1 MGKIRRFLGFFAL
14 LFVALFVGDAW
25 SAGYTCPEYKRY
37 TSCNSGYYVS
47 DCGTT
52 WNGQTVSSSN
62 LTAGNS
68 CKSCPD
74 NYTCSGGLVCPKLN
88 TVTISYNLNGG
99 SGTTPSATTCNYGQS
114 CSLNSGYTT
123 SFYRAGYVLAGWATT
138 ASGSPSWTITS
149 TTNRTVYAIWTPC
162 SGATWKGGNDRQA
175 RTACLP
181 CPAQTSGWTRGTG
194 TGWTSPTQ
202 CYQTRNATA
211 ASDHCYS
218 GTLKQNAT
226 SATAWGTTT
235 VSDPLTAKAGA
246 YVNGTTCSVCPAN
259 TYQTA
264 NGARAS
270 SCTSCNTGGATDY
283 ETSGTTRADHD
294 QASDCKITCRA
305 GTVVATQG
313 ANCTTPTGSWYSS
326 QHTVSLP
333 NTSGTSKRSC
343 ATGYETSLKA
353 IAVAH
358 DQVSDCKITCDAGTV
373 VATVNARCTTPSG
386 NWYSSQ
392 HTVSQGSTSGTNKKS
407 CNIGYSITGTSA
419 ANHDSASDCT
429 RSCQICCTNPGQS
442 ACPAN
447 SASCTFDTSVCNPGT
462 QSQGSSNCVG
472 RAAGQCPVN
481 GVTCKSG
488 YNKSGLTCVAATYT
502 VTYKN
507 GGGTGADQTQSVT
520 YNASFT
526 TKPATIFTRP
536 GYNFTSWGGSYPNAN
551 SSYRYTTAGN
561 TTLTAQWSA
570 CANNPT
576 TGQGTCN
583 CGDNAYPNGQGCSN
597 CSVSCRSVPK
607 FILGTYNVCESETD
621 NECYR
626 NCTTSDV
633 ANSTVVS
640 GTVTKGGTRSCK
652 ATSCAEDY
660 YLSGNGC
667 AACVPNAT
675 CPGGGET
682 FECNAGYHL
691 SDDGRSCEPDE
702 YIITL
707 KKNGGS
713 GTINGSTGTNDATQT
728 CKHGQLCNLPTSGLT
743 RTGFAF
749 TGWGTSSA
757 CTNGVYQKV
766 FTGTETLYA
775 CWSQQT
781 TQCQAGKY
789 YNGTD
794 HVNCPSGSYCPG
806 TGNANIGQAG
816 CSVSCPSGADG
827 SDTGATSASGCY
839 KTCGGKTISGG
850 TATVVSNKVY
860 YSGSAYPAC
869 TYHVTCNEG
878 YRATNQDTA
887 AATCTPCEDGQV
899 CPGGDGTDEPD
910 DCPPGSYCEKGVEH
924 ECPAGGTSDAGAGAT
939 TDCYRVCEPT
949 LDIDNGQ
956 GISTGNKYYNGN
968 AYPACTYRAEC
979 DENYVPQNSPSEN
992 PSCVWGDADECPEDH
1007 YCPPDGSGPI
1017 ACPDGGKADRGSTSV
1032 EQCYKEFIDYEK
1044 FLHGKAD
1051 AQCYYQNITTQY
1063 DKCEIIGDV
1072 KSCDAGYYYRS
1083 GMECSGTQS
1092 GYYSP
1097 AGSITQTSCPNRASD
1112 DSVKSPEYAASYTQ
1126 CTMACEIEIPH
1137 SSTVAAASP
1146 TVNAISA
1153 DEYAPCSFSVT
1164 CNNGYTVQDNNTESP
1179 SCNANVY
1186 TITLDKNGGSGA
1198 SVPGSVECTFDSQN
1212 CELPETS
1219 SLVRAGYTVGK
1230 QWCSDRN
1237 GGAPCYDAGTAI
1249 TENISGTGQNTTLYA
1264 VWTPNVYTINL
1275 NHSDATVDGAPETV
1289 YLKYAT
1295 DWFSNADAT
1304 VGITNMTQIPEK
1316 SGYEFAGYF
1325 SMTSGGVQV
1334 IGANG
1339 AFQTNETALTFTT
1352 TNPTTVYARWGA
1364 GMVHCDAGT
1373 YYSGTGTACTECPA
1387 NSYCPA
1393 GDYATD
1399 SGAAGA
1405 YLCPENG
1412 LSASKSESVTACYK
1426 TRLEYNAVHGDGT
1439 QTCNYDEGTRSY
1451 SAKCT
1456 DRVITMC
1463 DAGYYLADADAEVPD
1478 CGPVGTGYYSGGNTT
1493 ERTACPNGGDTESD
1507 TSTTVQ
1513 NCFKTNQLYTA
1524 TYGSGTQTCMYS
1536 SGDDAD
1542 AVYNR
1547 DCYDK
1552 KITACRG
1559 GYYLA
1564 SDSDIDCT
1572 VVGIGYYSDPDD
1584 TARYQCPAGGTT
1596 TEENAAAITR
1606 CIKDGQPATTEH
1618 GAGERACYYT
1628 SGDGA
1633 DAVYSNLCQ
1642 SITMTS
1648 CDAGYYYD
1656 AAQTTSDCVPV
1667 GLDHYSPAVDMQRH
1681 ECPLGGQTTGE
1692 TSESASDCYRDD
1704 MECRVTN
1711 GSGVQTC
1718 NYDNAAQQYSA
1729 DCQTCNVTA
1738 CDTGYSQVGNE
1749 CINCPENNVCTNG
1762 EQKTCAE
1769 LTGDEY
1775 PYSDTGTTD
1784 VAFCYANCDMAD
1796 NAAAMTG
1803 RDYYT
1808 APDTCEIAQCTAG
1821 YTLDGGE
1828 CAECPAGSFC
1838 DGGMPGDDAH
1848 ACADLGDGDWE
1859 YSAPGAT
1866 DESGCY
1872 QICEEYDITNGTAI
1886 PINEQA
1892 FYPNECEYRGESDT
1906 GNPCEIVDGVCVE
1919 ISCKPEYEMKN
1930 GVCVPC
1936 ARDYALTYETEGN
1949 CRVATCELGYHP
1961 NGDQCENNI
1970 SPCNI
1975 TNAIYAE
1982 QEWDFKRGAFGAC
1995 IVKECD
2001 YGYHIASNACVTDTQ
2016 PCVVENGTGY
2026 QEWDAR
2032 AGKWGECVATYCEP
2046 GYTNDPSESNE
2057 PTKQCGEC
2065 RNKYSVLG
2073 QQAVAA
2079 STYIQ
2084 GCEIGACLYQG
2095 ELYNLENNECVP
2107 ICPMEEYEDETG
2119 TMIWDDSRKK
2129 CVRTCKEG
2137 YTMW

>member
-74 NYTCSGGLVCPKLN
+74 NYTCSGGLVCPKRT
-88 TVTISYNLNGG
+88 TVKCDAGYYLPAN
-99 SGTTPSATTCNYGQS
+99 ATTCSPCGSINYYCPGGTFNVSSTIQGRNAVSPGYYSTGGTSSTRTGQEQ
-114 CSLNSGYTT
+114 CT
-123 SFYRAGYVLAGWATT
+123 
-138 ASGSPSWTITS
+138 
-149 TTNRTVYAIWTPC
+149 
-162 SGATWKGGNDRQA
+162 GATYCTGGTQQN
-175 RTACLP
+175 
-181 CPAQTSGWTRGTG
+181 CPQQTSGWTRGTG

-202 CYQTRNATA
+202 CYQTRSATA

-226 SATAWGTTT
+226 SATTWGPTT

-246 YVNGTTCSVCPAN
+246 YVNGTTCSVCPEN

-270 SCTSCNTGGATDY
+270 SCTSCNTGGATGY
-283 ETSGTTRADHD
+283 TTSGTTRADHD
-294 QASDCKITCRA
+294 QASDCKITCKA

-313 ANCTTPTGSWYSS
+313 ADCTTPTGSWYSS

-343 ATGYETSLKA
+343 ATGYATSITA

-358 DQVSDCKITCDAGTV
+358 DQVSDCKITCDAGTI
-373 VATVNARCTTPSG
+373 VATANAQCTTPSG
-386 NWYSSQ
+386 NWYSLR
-392 HTVSQGSTSGTNKKS
+392 HVVSQGSTSGTNKRS
-407 CNIGYSITGTSA
+407 CATGYATNTSA
-419 ANHDSASDCT
+419 VKTYHDAERDCT
-429 RSCQICCTNPGQS
+429 KTCQLFCTEPQQS
-442 ACPAN
+442 TCPEN
-447 SASCTFDTSVCNPGT
+447 SVSCTFDTTVYKSGTENQVDKTCSAARHMCPLEDVVCESGYDKEDLECNPHAYNVSYSCGT
-462 QSQGSSNCVG
+462 GTGN
-472 RAAGQCPVN
+472 AP
-481 GVTCKSG
+481 
-488 YNKSGLTCVAATYT
+488 
-502 VTYKN
+502 
-507 GGGTGADQTQSVT
+507 GGTSQLYNGT
-520 YNASFT
+520 YQI
-526 TKPATIFTRP
+526 ATNTCSKP
-536 GYNFTSWGGSYPNAN
+536 GYNFTGWSDGSGIRQPGQITWT
-551 SSYRYTTAGN
+551 YTKDIVF
-561 TTLTAQWSA
+561 TAQWSA

-576 TGQGTCN
+576 TGQGTCG
-583 CGDNAYPNGQGCSN
+583 CGDNSYPNGQGCSN
-597 CSVSCRSVPK
+597 CSVSCRNVPK

-702 YIITL
+702 YSITL

-713 GTINGSTGTNDATQT
+713 GTINGSTGTNDAVQL
-728 CKHGQLCNLPTSGLT
+728 CKHGEMCNLPTNGLT

-757 CTNGVYQKV
+757 CTSGVYQKV
-766 FTGTETLYA
+766 FTGAETLYA

-781 TQCQAGKY
+781 TQCQSGKY

-794 HVNCPSGSYCPG
+794 HVDCPSGSYCPG

-839 KTCGGKTISGG
+839 KTCGGKTITGG
-850 TATVVSNKVY
+850 TATVVSAKVY

-899 CPGGDGTDEPD
+899 CPGGDGTDDPD
-910 DCPPGSYCEKGVEH
+910 DCPPGSYCEGGIEH
-924 ECPAGGTSDAGAGAT
+924 ECPVGGTSDAGAGAI

-992 PSCVWGDADECPEDH
+992 PSCVWGDSDECPEDH

-1032 EQCYKEFIDYEK
+1032 EQCYKVFIDYEK

-1230 QWCSDRN
+1230 QWCSDKN

-1339 AFQTNETALTFTT
+1339 VFQTNETALTFTT
-1352 TNPTTVYARWGA
+1352 NNPTTVYARWGA

-1667 GLDHYSPAVDMQRH
+1667 GLNHYSPAVDMQRH
-1681 ECPLGGQTTGE
+1681 ECPLGGQTMGE

-1729 DCQTCNVTA
+1729 DCQTCNVIA

-1749 CINCPENNVCTNG
+1749 CINCPAGSVCEDGQQN
-1762 EQKTCAE
+1762 TCSE
-1769 LTGDEY
+1769 LTGGQY
-1775 PYSDTGTTD
+1775 PNSDAGTTD
-1784 VAFCYANCDMAD
+1784 VAMCYRNCNMAD

-1808 APDTCEIAQCTAG
+1808 ANDTCEIAQCTAG

-1828 CAECPAGSFC
+1828 CVECPAGSFC

-1872 QICEEYDITNGTAI
+1872 QICKEYDITNGTAI

-1970 SPCNI
+1970 RQCNI

>member
-74 NYTCSGGLVCPKLN
+74 NYTCSGGLVCPKRT
-88 TVTISYNLNGG
+88 TVKCDAGYYLPAN
-99 SGTTPSATTCNYGQS
+99 ATTCSPCGSINYYCPGGTFNVSSTIQGRNAVSPGYYSTGGTSSTRTGQEQ
-114 CSLNSGYTT
+114 CT
-123 SFYRAGYVLAGWATT
+123 
-138 ASGSPSWTITS
+138 
-149 TTNRTVYAIWTPC
+149 
-162 SGATWKGGNDRQA
+162 GATYCTGGTQQN
-175 RTACLP
+175 

-194 TGWTSPTQ
+194 TGWTSYTQ
-202 CYQTRNATA
+202 CYQTRSATA

-218 GTLKQNAT
+218 GTLKQNAI
-226 SATAWGTTT
+226 SATTWGTTT

-246 YVNGTTCSVCPAN
+246 YVNGTTCSVCPEN

-270 SCTSCNTGGATDY
+270 SCTSCNTGGATGY
-283 ETSGTTRADHD
+283 TTSGTTREGHD
-294 QASDCKITCRA
+294 QVSDCKITCKA
-305 GTVVATQG
+305 GTVVEKQG
-313 ANCTTPTGSWYSS
+313 ADCTTPTGSWYSL

-333 NTSGTSKRSC
+333 NTSGTSKWSC
-343 ATGYETSLKA
+343 ATGYETSLKTV
-353 IAVAH
+353 AVAH
-358 DQVSDCKITCDAGTV
+358 DQVSDCKITCDAGTI

-386 NWYSSQ
+386 NWYSSG
-392 HTVSQGSTSGTNKKS
+392 HVVSQGSTSGVNKKS
-407 CNIGYSITGTSA
+407 CDSGYSITGIGTSY
-419 ANHDSASDCT
+419 HDEESDCSRPCQLFCT
-429 RSCQICCTNPGQS
+429 EPQQSTCPENSVSCI
-442 ACPAN
+442 
-447 SASCTFDTSVCNPGT
+447 FDTSVYTTGTENQVSKTCNAARHMCPLEDVVCESGYDKEDLECNPHAYNVSYSCGT
-462 QSQGSSNCVG
+462 GTGN
-472 RAAGQCPVN
+472 AP
-481 GVTCKSG
+481 
-488 YNKSGLTCVAATYT
+488 
-502 VTYKN
+502 
-507 GGGTGADQTQSVT
+507 GGTSQLYNGT
-520 YNASFT
+520 YQIAANTCS
-526 TKPATIFTRP
+526 KP
-536 GYNFTSWGGSYPNAN
+536 GYNFTGWSDGSGIRQPGQITWT
-551 SSYRYTTAGN
+551 YTKDIVF
-561 TTLTAQWSA
+561 TAQWSA

-597 CSVSCRSVPK
+597 CSVSCRNVPK

-652 ATSCAEDY
+652 ATSCAEDF

-675 CPGGGET
+675 CPGGDEP
-682 FECNAGYHL
+682 FQCDDGYHL
-691 SDDGRSCEPDE
+691 SDDGMSCEPDE
-702 YIITL
+702 YSITL

-713 GTINGSTGTNDATQT
+713 GTINGSTGVNDAVQQ
-728 CKHGQLCNLPTSGLT
+728 CKHGELCSLPSSGLN

-757 CTNGVYQKV
+757 CTSGVYQKV
-766 FTGTETLYA
+766 FTGAETLYA

-789 YNGTD
+789 YNGSS
-794 HVNCPSGSYCPG
+794 HVDCPSGSYCPG

-839 KTCGGKTISGG
+839 KTCGGKTITGG

-899 CPGGDGTDEPD
+899 CPGGDGTDDPD
-910 DCPPGSYCEKGVEH
+910 DCPPGSYCEGGIEH
-924 ECPAGGTSDAGAGAT
+924 ECPVGGTSDAGAGAI

-992 PSCVWGDADECPEDH
+992 PSCVWGDSDECPEDH

-1032 EQCYKEFIDYEK
+1032 TQCYKIFIDYEK
-1044 FLHGKAD
+1044 FMHGKAD
-1051 AQCYYQNITTQY
+1051 VKCNYQTSTKQY
-1063 DKCEIIGDV
+1063 DYCNVIQPV
-1072 KSCDAGYYYRS
+1072 KSCDAGYYYNS
-1083 GMECSGTQS
+1083 GMMCSSTES

-1097 AGSITQTSCPNRASD
+1097 DGDITQTACPVNPTSGGVASTENAD
-1112 DSVKSPEYAASYTQ
+1112 SYTD
-1126 CTMACEIEIPH
+1126 CYMACEIDVPN
-1137 SSTVAAASP
+1137 SSSIAAENNTVYG
-1146 TVNAISA
+1146 ISA
-1153 DEYAPCSFSVT
+1153 SEYAACSFAVT
-1164 CNNGYTVQDNNTESP
+1164 CNTGYTVENNNSDNP

-1186 TITLDKNGGSGA
+1186 TITLDKNGGTGSVAA
-1198 SVPGSVECTFDSQN
+1198 SVQCTFDSGK
-1212 CELPETS
+1212 CDLPATS
-1219 SLVRAGYTVGK
+1219 GLTRPGYTVVGK
-1230 QWCSDRN
+1230 WCSNAN
-1237 GGAPCYDAGTAI
+1237 GGAPCYDAGTSVA
-1249 TENISGTGQNTTLYA
+1249 TNISSTGQNTTLYA
-1264 VWTPNVYTINL
+1264 VWTPNVYTVNL
-1275 NHSDATVDGAPETV
+1275 NHNDADVDGTPNTV

-1295 DWFSNADAT
+1295 GWFSNADAT
-1304 VGITNMTQIPEK
+1304 TSIANMTTIPTKE
-1316 SGYEFAGYF
+1316 GYQFAGYY
-1325 SMTSGGVQV
+1325 SQASGGVQL
-1334 IGANG
+1334 IGTNG
-1339 AFQTNETALTFTT
+1339 EFQTNENALAFTT
-1352 TNPTTVYARWGA
+1352 TNPATIYARWSA
-1364 GMVHCDAGT
+1364 GTTNCDPGT
-1373 YYSGTGTACTECPA
+1373 YYTGNGSVCETCTA
-1387 NSYCPA
+1387 NNYCP
-1393 GDYATD
+1393 GGEFATD
-1399 SGAAGA
+1399 SGTPEGLHA
-1405 YLCPENG
+1405 CPSQG
-1412 LSASKSESVTACYK
+1412 LSTSGADAITDCYK
-1426 TRLEYNAVHGDGT
+1426 TKLEYNATHGDGT
-1439 QTCNYDEGTRSY
+1439 QTCSY
-1451 SAKCT
+1451 NSDDSAYTANCT
-1456 DRVITMC
+1456 DRVIDAC
-1463 DAGYYLADADAEVPD
+1463 DAGYWLADADAEAPD
-1478 CGPVGTGYYSGGNTT
+1478 CDPVGNGYYSGDETI

-1507 TSTTVQ
+1507 TSTMVQ
-1513 NCFKTNQLYTA
+1513 QCFKTELPYEA
-1524 TYGSGTQTCMYS
+1524 IYGSGTQRCFYS
-1536 SGDDAD
+1536 SGAGAD
-1542 AVYNR
+1542 AVYQR
-1547 DCYDK
+1547 DCDTK
-1552 KITACRG
+1552 VINSCWG
-1559 GYYLA
+1559 GYYLE
-1564 SDSDIDCT
+1564 SPDDIDCSIVT
-1572 VVGIGYYSDPDD
+1572 KGYYSDPGD
-1584 TARYQCPAGGTT
+1584 TDRYQCPAGGTT
-1596 TEENAAAITR
+1596 YEENAESIRR
-1606 CIKDGQPATTEH
+1606 CNKDGQPYTDALH
-1618 GAGERACYYT
+1618 GAGEKTCFYT
-1628 SGDGA
+1628 SGEGD
-1633 DAVYSNLCQ
+1633 DAIYSSECEN
-1642 SITMTS
+1642 ITMTS

-1656 AAQTTSDCVPV
+1656 ALQTTTDCVAV
-1667 GLDHYSPAVDMQRH
+1667 GLNYYSPAIDMTRYQ
-1681 ECPLGGQTTGE
+1681 CPAGGKTDGTTSAAA
-1692 TSESASDCYRDD
+1692 SECYRED
-1704 MECRVTN
+1704 MACDVAN
-1711 GSGVQTC
+1711 GSGEQTC
-1718 NYDNAAQQYSA
+1718 NYNESDSA
-1729 DCQTCNVTA
+1729 YTLNCQTCNVTA

-1838 DGGMPGDDAH
+1838 DGGTPGDDAH

-1936 ARDYALTYETEGN
+1936 ARDYALTYEPEGN

-1970 SPCNI
+1970 RQCNI

>member
-1 MGKIRRFLGFFAL
+1 M
-14 LFVALFVGDAW
+14 
-25 SAGYTCPEYKRY
+25 
-37 TSCNSGYYVS
+37 
-47 DCGTT
+47 
-52 WNGQTVSSSN
+52 
-62 LTAGNS
+62 
-68 CKSCPD
+68 
-74 NYTCSGGLVCPKLN
+74 
-88 TVTISYNLNGG
+88 
-99 SGTTPSATTCNYGQS
+99 
-114 CSLNSGYTT
+114 
-123 SFYRAGYVLAGWATT
+123 
-138 ASGSPSWTITS
+138 
-149 TTNRTVYAIWTPC
+149 
-162 SGATWKGGNDRQA
+162 
-175 RTACLP
+175 
-181 CPAQTSGWTRGTG
+181 
-194 TGWTSPTQ
+194 
-202 CYQTRNATA
+202 
-211 ASDHCYS
+211 
-218 GTLKQNAT
+218 
-226 SATAWGTTT
+226 
-235 VSDPLTAKAGA
+235 
-246 YVNGTTCSVCPAN
+246 
-259 TYQTA
+259 
-264 NGARAS
+264 
-270 SCTSCNTGGATDY
+270 
-283 ETSGTTRADHD
+283 
-294 QASDCKITCRA
+294 
-305 GTVVATQG
+305 
-313 ANCTTPTGSWYSS
+313 
-326 QHTVSLP
+326 
-333 NTSGTSKRSC
+333 
-343 ATGYETSLKA
+343 
-353 IAVAH
+353 
-358 DQVSDCKITCDAGTV
+358 
-373 VATVNARCTTPSG
+373 
-386 NWYSSQ
+386 
-392 HTVSQGSTSGTNKKS
+392 
-407 CNIGYSITGTSA
+407 
-419 ANHDSASDCT
+419 
-429 RSCQICCTNPGQS
+429 
-442 ACPAN
+442 
-447 SASCTFDTSVCNPGT
+447 
-462 QSQGSSNCVG
+462 
-472 RAAGQCPVN
+472 
-481 GVTCKSG
+481 
-488 YNKSGLTCVAATYT
+488 AATYT

-583 CGDNAYPNGQGCSN
+583 CGGNAYPNGQGCSN
-597 CSVSCRSVPK
+597 CSVSCRNVPK
-607 FILGTYNVCESETD
+607 FTLGTYNVCESETD

-713 GTINGSTGTNDATQT
+713 GTVNGSTGTNDATQT

-806 TGNANIGQAG
+806 TGSADIGQAG
-816 CSVSCPSGADG
+816 CASTCPVGYDG
-827 SDTGATSASGCY
+827 SDVGSSSATGCY
-839 KTCGGKTISGG
+839 QTCGAKSITNG
-850 TATVVSNKVY
+850 TATVVDEKVY
-860 YSGSAYPAC
+860 YTGSAYPAC

-899 CPGGDGTDEPD
+899 CPGGDGTDDPD
-910 DCPPGSYCEKGVEH
+910 DCPPGSYCEGGIEH
-924 ECPAGGTSDAGAGAT
+924 ECPAGGTSDAGAGAI

-1032 EQCYKEFIDYEK
+1032 TQCYKIFIDYEK
-1044 FLHGKAD
+1044 FMHGKAD
-1051 AQCYYQNITTQY
+1051 VKCNYQTSTKQY
-1063 DKCEIIGDV
+1063 DYCNVIQPV
-1072 KSCDAGYYYRS
+1072 KSCDAGYYYNS
-1083 GMECSGTQS
+1083 GMMCSSTES

-1097 AGSITQTSCPNRASD
+1097 DGDITQTACPVNPTSGGVASTENAD
-1112 DSVKSPEYAASYTQ
+1112 SYTD
-1126 CTMACEIEIPH
+1126 CYMACEIDVPN
-1137 SSTVAAASP
+1137 SSSIAAENNTVYG
-1146 TVNAISA
+1146 ISA
-1153 DEYAPCSFSVT
+1153 SEYAACSFAVT
-1164 CNNGYTVQDNNTESP
+1164 CNTGYTVENNNSDNP

-1186 TITLDKNGGSGA
+1186 TITLDKNGGTGSVAA
-1198 SVPGSVECTFDSQN
+1198 SVQCTFDSGK
-1212 CELPETS
+1212 CDLPATS
-1219 SLVRAGYTVGK
+1219 GLTRPGYTVVGK
-1230 QWCSDRN
+1230 WCSNAN
-1237 GGAPCYDAGTAI
+1237 GGAPCYDAGTSVA
-1249 TENISGTGQNTTLYA
+1249 TNISSTGQNTTLYA
-1264 VWTPNVYTINL
+1264 VWAPNVYTVNL
-1275 NHSDATVDGAPETV
+1275 DHNDADVDGTPNTV

-1295 DWFSNADAT
+1295 GWFSNADAT
-1304 VGITNMTQIPEK
+1304 TSIANMTTIPTK
-1316 SGYEFAGYF
+1316 AGYQFAGYY
-1325 SMTSGGVQV
+1325 SQASGGVQL
-1334 IGANG
+1334 IGTNG
-1339 AFQTNETALTFTT
+1339 EFQTNENALAFTT
-1352 TNPTTVYARWGA
+1352 TNPATIYARWSA
-1364 GMVHCDAGT
+1364 GTTNCDPGT
-1373 YYSGTGTACTECPA
+1373 YYTGNGSVCETCTA
-1387 NSYCPA
+1387 NNYCP
-1393 GDYATD
+1393 GGEFATD
-1399 SGAAGA
+1399 SGTPEGLHA
-1405 YLCPENG
+1405 CPSQG
-1412 LSASKSESVTACYK
+1412 LSTSGADAITDCYK
-1426 TRLEYNAVHGDGT
+1426 TKLEYNATHGDGT
-1439 QTCNYDEGTRSY
+1439 QTCSY
-1451 SAKCT
+1451 NSDDSAYTAKCT
-1456 DRVITMC
+1456 DRVIDAC
-1463 DAGYYLADADAEVPD
+1463 DAGYWLADADAEIPD
-1478 CGPVGTGYYSGGNTT
+1478 CDPVGNGYYSGDETV

-1507 TSTTVQ
+1507 TSTMVQ
-1513 NCFKTNQLYTA
+1513 QCFKTELPYEA
-1524 TYGSGTQTCMYS
+1524 IYGSGTQRCFYS
-1536 SGDDAD
+1536 SGAGAD
-1542 AVYNR
+1542 AVYQR
-1547 DCYDK
+1547 DCDTK
-1552 KITACRG
+1552 VINSCWG
-1559 GYYLA
+1559 GYYLE
-1564 SDSDIDCT
+1564 SPDDTDCSIVT
-1572 VVGIGYYSDPDD
+1572 KGYYSDPGD
-1584 TARYQCPAGGTT
+1584 TDRYQCPAGGTT
-1596 TEENAAAITR
+1596 YEENAESIRR
-1606 CIKDGQPATTEH
+1606 CNKDGQPYTDALH
-1618 GAGERACYYT
+1618 GAGEKTCFYT
-1628 SGDGA
+1628 SGEGD
-1633 DAVYSNLCQ
+1633 DAIYSSECEN
-1642 SITMTS
+1642 ITMTS

-1656 AAQTTSDCVPV
+1656 ALQTTTDCVAV
-1667 GLDHYSPAVDMQRH
+1667 GLNYYSPAIDMTRYQ
-1681 ECPLGGQTTGE
+1681 CPAGGKTDGTTSAAA
-1692 TSESASDCYRDD
+1692 SECYRED
-1704 MECRVTN
+1704 MACDVAN
-1711 GSGVQTC
+1711 GSGEQTC
-1718 NYDNAAQQYSA
+1718 NYNESDSA
-1729 DCQTCNVTA
+1729 YTLNCQTCNVTM
-1738 CDTGYSQVGNE
+1738 CDEGYSQVGNE
-1749 CINCPENNVCTNG
+1749 CINCPAGSVCEDGQQN
-1762 EQKTCAE
+1762 TCSE
-1769 LTGDEY
+1769 LTGGQY
-1775 PYSDTGTTD
+1775 PNSDAGTTD
-1784 VAFCYANCDMAD
+1784 VAMCYRNCSMAD

-1803 RDYYT
+1803 RDYYQST
-1808 APDTCEIAQCTAG
+1808 DTCEIARCQAG

-1936 ARDYALTYETEGN
+1936 ARDYALTYEPEGN

-1970 SPCNI
+1970 RQCNI

>member
-1 MGKIRRFLGFFAL
+1 MIHAPVARFFCLLRIINKSDFFSCTGDVFFSRMKYKREEDMGKIRRFLGFFAL

-37 TSCNSGYYVS
+37 TSCNSGYYL
-47 DCGTT
+47 
-52 WNGQTVSSSN
+52 NN
-62 LTAGNS
+62 ANAGNS
-68 CKSCPD
+68 CLACSAARNTTSVQSCTRSCSIANGTCSYSGSTQKCTGNFTGGGGD
-74 NYTCSGGLVCPKLN
+74 STVGTGKCTGCSSWGTCSGGTMSISCNAKYELLSGACSACGTGEYSAKGDNACKACTNKPANSYYTGNASSN
-88 TVTISYNLNGG
+88 TCAWACNTGYHKNSAGTACEPNTIRVTC
-99 SGTTPSATTCNYGQS
+99 SAGQYIKQGATS
-114 CSLNSGYTT
+114 CSS
-123 SFYRAGYVLAGWATT
+123 
-138 ASGSPSWTITS
+138 
-149 TTNRTVYAIWTPC
+149 
-162 SGATWKGGNDRQA
+162 
-175 RTACLP
+175 
-181 CPAQTSGWTRGTG
+181 
-194 TGWTSPTQ
+194 
-202 CYQTRNATA
+202 
-211 ASDHCYS
+211 
-218 GTLKQNAT
+218 
-226 SATAWGTTT
+226 
-235 VSDPLTAKAGA
+235 
-246 YVNGTTCSVCPAN
+246 CPAN
-259 TYQTA
+259 SYCAGGSFTIPYT
-264 NGARAS
+264 GAS
-270 SCTSCNTGGATDY
+270 TNQGITG
-283 ETSGTTRADHD
+283 
-294 QASDCKITCRA
+294 TCVP
-305 GTVVATQG
+305 G
-313 ANCTTPTGSWYSS
+313 YSS
-326 QHTVSLP
+326 TAGSD
-333 NTSGTSKRSC
+333 T
-343 ATGYETSLKA
+343 
-353 IAVAH
+353 
-358 DQVSDCKITCDAGTV
+358 VSDCKITCSAGTI

-386 NWYSSQ
+386 NWYSSR
-392 HTVSQGSTSGTNKKS
+392 HVVSQGSTSGTNKKFCDS
-407 CNIGYSITGTSA
+407 GYSITGTSA

-447 SASCTFDTSVCNPGT
+447 STSCTFDTSVCNPGT

-583 CGDNAYPNGQGCSN
+583 CGGNAYPNGQGCSN
-597 CSVSCRSVPK
+597 CSVSCRNVPK
-607 FILGTYNVCESETD
+607 FTLGTYNVCESETD

-713 GTINGSTGTNDATQT
+713 GTVNGSTGTNDATQT

-766 FTGTETLYA
+766 FTGAETLYA

-781 TQCQAGKY
+781 TQCQSGKY

-794 HVNCPSGSYCPG
+794 HVDCPSGSYCPG
-806 TGNANIGQAG
+806 TGSADIGQAG
-816 CSVSCPSGADG
+816 CASTCPVGYDG
-827 SDTGATSASGCY
+827 SDVGSSSATGCY
-839 KTCGGKTISGG
+839 QTCGAKSITNG
-850 TATVVSNKVY
+850 TATVVDEKVY
-860 YSGSAYPAC
+860 YTGSAYPAC
-869 TYHVTCNEG
+869 TYHVTCNAG

-887 AATCTPCEDGQV
+887 TATCTQCIDGQY
-899 CPGGDGTDEPD
+899 CPGGDGTDVPEL
-910 DCPPGSYCEKGVEH
+910 CPAGSYCPDGVKH
-924 ECPAGGTSDAGAGAT
+924 ECPGGGLSDAGSDEL
-939 TDCYRVCEPT
+939 TDCYLECDATIPVANAV
-949 LDIDNGQ
+949 DGVAQ
-956 GISTGNKYYNGN
+956 SNGN
-968 AYPACTYRAEC
+968 AYHKGGSEDAGYKTCTYSVTCSDGYTAQNNNSAAPKC
-979 DENYVPQNSPSEN
+979 VWADPDACPENY
-992 PSCVWGDADECPEDH
+992 
-1007 YCPPDGSGPI
+1007 YCPPDSPVPLE
-1017 ACPDGGKADRGSTSV
+1017 CPDGGKSDGGATSV

-1186 TITLDKNGGSGA
+1186 TITLDKNGGSSA

-1304 VGITNMTQIPEK
+1304 VDITNMTQIPEK

-1749 CINCPENNVCTNG
+1749 CIMCPAGYVCTG
-1762 EQKTCAE
+1762 GQQQKCSD
-1769 LTGDEY
+1769 LTDGEY

-1808 APDTCEIAQCTAG
+1808 ANDTCEIAQCTAG